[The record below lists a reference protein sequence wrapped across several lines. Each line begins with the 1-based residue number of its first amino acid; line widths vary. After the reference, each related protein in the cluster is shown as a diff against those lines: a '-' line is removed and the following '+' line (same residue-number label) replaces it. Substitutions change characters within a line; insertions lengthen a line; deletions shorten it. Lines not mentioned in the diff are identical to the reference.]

1 MGSGTSSSPSSSA
14 AVSCDPFGDLSGK
27 LADLAN
33 RAVVAFGPLA
43 ALVPLGLVAA
53 ILRRPRYALLTG
65 SAALITC
72 FFAASYTNADIER
85 YYLVPVFIA
94 WTWLAIL
101 GALAIDA
108 VGAAL
113 GADPAGDEAP
123 GPDREGGRGG
133 LDPTRILLAVAL
145 AVILL
150 APTALALEARHARV
164 DRSRDDTAAR
174 WVDNALLEMA
184 PGAMVLSW
192 WSYSTP
198 LWYAQHVE
206 GRRPDVAI
214 VDDRTRLD
222 EHLGELTDVI
232 DANLPVR
239 PVYVIRLD
247 PAELRLLDERYV
259 LEFLDGQD
267 ASGLTRVVGPRE
279 AGA

>member
-1 MGSGTSSSPSSSA
+1 MRSG
-14 AVSCDPFGDLSGK
+14 
-27 LADLAN
+27 
-33 RAVVAFGPLA
+33 
-43 ALVPLGLVAA
+43 
-53 ILRRPRYALLTG
+53 
-65 SAALITC
+65 
-72 FFAASYTNADIER
+72 
-85 YYLVPVFIA
+85 
-94 WTWLAIL
+94 
-101 GALAIDA
+101 
-108 VGAAL
+108 
-113 GADPAGDEAP
+113 
-123 GPDREGGRGG
+123 GPDAAQV
-133 LDPTRILLAVAL
+133 LLAVAL

-184 PGAMVLSW
+184 PDAMVLSW

-259 LEFLDGQD
+259 LDFLDGQD